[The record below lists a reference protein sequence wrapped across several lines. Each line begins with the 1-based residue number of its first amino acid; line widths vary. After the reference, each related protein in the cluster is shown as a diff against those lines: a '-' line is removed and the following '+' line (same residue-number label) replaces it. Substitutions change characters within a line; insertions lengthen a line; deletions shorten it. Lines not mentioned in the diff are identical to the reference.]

1 MKEHRGAWYLWVWV
15 TRCGVIELNR
25 TVGPWRQCALCR
37 VPFCLCLL
45 LYQAVSAAVMQHIQ
59 SGSRAR
65 AYGLCLS
72 KYCRLRKR
80 AGVSEKQPTESVIEQ
95 SSQTTEGAGSK
106 PGLPRHVII
115 LISVSSVDSIN
126 ISADKDRTVKN
137 DPDTLC
143 PTSRVQNPQILNP
156 QSDKVKWAAKYLKC
170 ENLQPVNV
178 WHFCSADTTTIK

>member
-1 MKEHRGAWYLWVWV
+1 MTAV
-15 TRCGVIELNR
+15 
-25 TVGPWRQCALCR
+25 CAL
-37 VPFCLCLL
+37 PSAILL
-45 LYQAVSAAVMQHIQ
+45 VFYDFYQAVSAAVMQHIQ
-59 SGSRAR
+59 SGSR

-156 QSDKVKWAAKYLKC
+156 QSDKVK
-170 ENLQPVNV
+170 
-178 WHFCSADTTTIK
+178 